1 MPNNY
6 THNDIKVLDFVALR
20 LLNYSRI
27 NYEYLLEVIEGKFP
41 AATNADTLL
50 KEALLETNIAEISRE
65 HLALKDRETLVKFHS
80 KLD

>member
-6 THNDIKVLDFVALR
+6 SYNDVKVLDFVALR

-27 NYEYLLEVIEGKFP
+27 NYEYLMEVIEGKFP
-41 AATNADTLL
+41 ASTNADVLV
-50 KEALLETNIAEISRE
+50 KEALLETNMAEMSRD
-65 HLALKDRETLVKFHS
+65 HLTLKDRETLMIFQA